1 MSGNGTVS
9 VSLFR
14 FRDDADISQLQE
26 PLAEVSVT
34 VKAKGWVVIS
44 FPDKEPLPAG
54 EYVLAVHDA
63 GNLSLPASGAHE
75 SQFVYRNG
83 RLDKSCALR
92 LTAEYAPAPAAGLYG
107 KPTAPAVE
115 DINEYAPHMA
125 SALRFDTDKGITN
138 IGGCNALTTSF
149 MEENGVA
156 FTRFKPDT
164 DAGDPYAFINLPSS
178 TVKTD
183 EYKYLLIKVRLDAD
197 APLKGQLYF
206 ITDETSIAEPASVH
220 FTYQST
226 TDWQYVLINLGGNS
240 LYKGLLK
247 TVRYDVFPSVKGTHY
262 ADVAYMALFR
272 TKEAAAAFR
281 DNFADYEV
289 EEPEKPT
296 EPTPDYS
303 TYQRADAAAQQ
314 HKRRLPHCCGH
325 IHGGIIRIG
334 QQQSALSAACSG
346 LNHIAGELFEQ
357 SFRRGNAAGVR
368 RVQVG
373 LVAKIERCFAVLQAA
388 QGVAQQAAGGFVQDQ
403 ADGVALQQAGGA
415 FSAGHPARPGPG
427 WYPQS
432 HSRHRQ
438 SGCAVSAPTFRSIH
452 PPLPGW
458 GLMPARRQGIHH
470 RAPAGAGWGCPRPG
484 RSQ

>member
-1 MSGNGTVS
+1 MRTNPSSCIGTDGLTSPAHFV
-9 VSLFR
+9 R
-14 FRDDADISQLQE
+14 RRN
-26 PLAEVSVT
+26 T
-34 VKAKGWVVIS
+34 
-44 FPDKEPLPAG
+44 PD
-54 EYVLAVHDA
+54 
-63 GNLSLPASGAHE
+63 
-75 SQFVYRNG
+75 
-83 RLDKSCALR
+83 
-92 LTAEYAPAPAAGLYG
+92 PAAGLYG

-125 SALRFDTDKGITN
+125 SALRFDTDKGIAN

-220 FTYQST
+220 FTYRVPPIGSMFS
-226 TDWQYVLINLGGNS
+226 INLGGNS

-247 TVRYDVFPSVKGTHY
+247 TVRYDVFLSVKGTHY

-303 TYQRADAAAQQ
+303 TYQRADAAAQPADGKLTANGKLNYLYRQ
-314 HKRRLPHCCGH
+314 YDYAMDFTGSPEKYH
-325 IHGGIIRIG
+325 IGLDFGFTG
-334 QQQSALSAACSG
+334 LSDALVVD
-346 LNHIAGELFEQ
+346 
-357 SFRRGNAAGVR
+357 GN
-368 RVQVG
+368 
-373 LVAKIERCFAVLQAA
+373 LVAGRSVTAPSSPGASRATTTDCAAASLPLTSPRRQAP
-388 QGVAQQAAGGFVQDQ
+388 VR
-403 ADGVALQQAGGA
+403 
-415 FSAGHPARPGPG
+415 HPAADAGKRCAHLFRHCFHADSGRAYDRP
-427 WYPQS
+427 
-432 HSRHRQ
+432 
-438 SGCAVSAPTFRSIH
+438 
-452 PPLPGW
+452 
-458 GLMPARRQGIHH
+458 
-470 RAPAGAGWGCPRPG
+470 RAG
-484 RSQ
+484 RLCRGY